1 MRRITSR
8 QNPLVA
14 TFRAV
19 ARGDRPG
26 LLLDGPH
33 LVAEALASRVAITQ
47 AMVTPEGLER
57 ADVRALV
64 ERLDRSGAAV
74 VSVTAPVMAAV
85 SSVRSPSPIIAVAD
99 RREDNQERIYGAAP
113 EAPLVVIACDVQDPG
128 NLGAIVRVAE
138 AAGATGV
145 MAAGESADP
154 FGPKALRGSM
164 GSALRLPVAAGD
176 AAEAVFAARRRGCR
190 VLAAVPRGGRSL
202 FDLDLTGPIAVL
214 IGGEGAGLPPSLA
227 SQADECFTIPMAS
240 PVDSLNAAVAAA
252 LVVYEARRQRHS
264 ERRTS
269 NVERRTSNETERRT

>member
-1 MRRITSR
+1 MKRITSR

-14 TFRAV
+14 AFRAV
-19 ARGDRPG
+19 ARGERPG

-47 AMVTPEGLER
+47 AMVTPGGLER
-57 ADVRALV
+57 EDVKALV
-64 ERLDRSGAAV
+64 ERMERSGVDVA
-74 VSVTAPVMAAV
+74 SVTAPVMAAV
-85 SSVRSPSPIIAVAD
+85 SSVRSASALVAIAD
-99 RREDNQERIYGAAP
+99 RREGRDAQVYGRP
-113 EAPLVVIACDVQDPG
+113 PQVPLVIIACDVQDPG

-145 MAAGESADP
+145 VAAGESADP

-176 AAEAVFAARRRGCR
+176 AAETVSAARRLGCR

-202 FDLDLTGPIAVL
+202 FDLDLTRPVAIL

-227 SQADECFTIPMAS
+227 SQADECFTIPMQ
-240 PVDSLNAAVAAA
+240 PQVQSLNAAVAAA
-252 LVVYEARRQRHS
+252 LVVYEAHRQRHS
-264 ERRTS
+264 ERRTANDRTS
-269 NVERRTSNETERRT
+269 NAERRT